1 MFTKLKS
8 IAIYGIDSYEI
19 DVEIDIS
26 NGMSSFDIVGLP
38 DTAIKESRDRVRSA
52 AKNAG
57 YFFPPGKIVINLA
70 PSDLQ
75 KTGAVYDLPILTG
88 LLLAT
93 GQLEDELA
101 DAALVGQVALNGAV
115 RPVNGVLPMAIFA
128 RDHGIKRLF
137 VPEENAAEA
146 GVVTGIDVFGVPSIT
161 ALVEHLNG
169 IKKLIP
175 THTHA
180 DLNADAQDYPDFSD
194 VKGQQIAKRA
204 LEIAAAGG
212 HNVLL
217 IGPPGSGKSMLAKR
231 LPSILPDMTFEE
243 AVETTKIY
251 SVLGELPA
259 GTSLIT
265 TRPFRRPHHTVSGAG
280 LSGGGSI
287 PKPGEIS
294 RAHNGIL
301 FLDELPEF
309 QKNAMEILR
318 QPIED
323 REITISRAKGA
334 LTYPCSTMII
344 GAMNPCP
351 CGYFGSN
358 TRKCSCTPQMVTKYL
373 SRISGPLLDR
383 LDLHI
388 DVPALNYANL
398 SDSKPS
404 ETSAAIRERV
414 NRARKLQQNRYHGTG
429 VTCNAQL
436 TPKMI
441 REHCVLAPEAEAMLQ
456 MVFDRMGLSGR
467 AYDRILKVARTIAD
481 LDQSERIER
490 RHIAEAVSYRSL
502 DRKYWQNGSNE

>member
-26 NGMSSFDIVGLP
+26 NGMGSFDIVGLP
-38 DTAIKESRDRVRSA
+38 DTSIKESRDRVRA
-52 AKNAG
+52 AVKNAG
-57 YFFPPGKIVINLA
+57 FYFPHGKIVINLA
-70 PSDLQ
+70 PADLQ
-75 KTGAVYDLPILTG
+75 KTGAVYDLPILAG
-88 LLLAT
+88 LLAAS
-93 GQLEDELA
+93 GQIEDELT
-101 DAALVGQVALNGAV
+101 DAALVGQVALDGAV
-115 RPVNGVLPMAIFA
+115 RPVHGVLPMALFA

-137 VPEENAAEA
+137 VPAENAAEA
-146 GVVTGIDVFGVPSIT
+146 GVVDGIEVYGVASIN
-161 ALVEHLNG
+161 ALVEHLSG
-169 IKKLIP
+169 FKKITP
-175 THTHA
+175 TSTRA

-194 VKGQQIAKRA
+194 VKGQYIAKRA

-231 LPSILPDMTFEE
+231 LPSILPDMTFDE

-259 GTSLIT
+259 DVSLIT
-265 TRPFRRPHHTVSGAG
+265 TRPFRRPHHTVSAAG

-294 RAHNGIL
+294 RAHNGVL

-351 CGYFGSN
+351 CGYFGSGV
-358 TRKCSCTPQMVTKYL
+358 RKCTCSPQMVAKYL

-388 DVPALNYANL
+388 DVPALDYQSMANTTPGE
-398 SDSKPS
+398 S
-404 ETSAAIRERV
+404 SADIRARV
-414 NRARKLQQNRYHGTG
+414 NEARKLQQERYKEEGIS
-429 VTCNAQL
+429 CNAQL

-441 REHCVLAPEAEAMLQ
+441 RKYCILTEDAQKLLQ
-456 MVFDRMGLSGR
+456 AIFNQMGLSGR

-481 LDQSERIER
+481 LSHSENIER
-490 RHIAEAVSYRSL
+490 RHIGEAVGYRTL
-502 DRKYWQNGSNE
+502 DRKYWQNGND